1 MCGKKGIVFDIQ
13 KYCIHDGPGI
23 RTVIFM
29 KGCPLRCLWCANPES
44 QEQEPQFAFF
54 KDKCIGDKICVES
67 CGSAALSF
75 SKQGLIRDWE
85 KCILCEN
92 CARVCYAKA
101 IQLYGKVMYVD
112 QIVEECLRD
121 EAFYKKSGGG
131 ITLSGG
137 EPLFQPEFALA
148 LLKAFH
154 QYHIHTAIET
164 TGFYSR
170 ERLKQ
175 AVLDTDLFLYDLKGI
190 DDGKHRKFT
199 GVSNRK
205 ILENLCF
212 LSETGKEIIIRIPL
226 IPEHNSFPEDIHQL
240 IAFLKGLPRKHEI
253 HLLPYHRL
261 GVFKYDVLGKN
272 YTISDLKPPQT
283 EEMEV
288 IKKEFEKNDLQ
299 VKIGG

>member
-1 MCGKKGIVFDIQ
+1 MCGKKGIVFDIK

-121 EAFYKKSGGG
+121 EAF
-131 ITLSGG
+131 
-137 EPLFQPEFALA
+137 
-148 LLKAFH
+148 
-154 QYHIHTAIET
+154 
-164 TGFYSR
+164 
-170 ERLKQ
+170 
-175 AVLDTDLFLYDLKGI
+175 
-190 DDGKHRKFT
+190 
-199 GVSNRK
+199 
-205 ILENLCF
+205 
-212 LSETGKEIIIRIPL
+212 
-226 IPEHNSFPEDIHQL
+226 
-240 IAFLKGLPRKHEI
+240 
-253 HLLPYHRL
+253 
-261 GVFKYDVLGKN
+261 
-272 YTISDLKPPQT
+272 
-283 EEMEV
+283 
-288 IKKEFEKNDLQ
+288 
-299 VKIGG
+299 